1 MIENL
6 NTNIV
11 NKVQLKSDDVLIL
24 RTALPQD
31 ACNIIDY
38 LNIVGGESDNLL
50 FGCNDINIT
59 VEQEIAHIENVNK
72 NDNSL
77 MLLGIVGD
85 KIVSIAHIGCSNSK
99 RIMHNSEIAISV
111 KKDYWG
117 QGVGTAVMTELIN
130 FAKNHIFIKNVSL
143 RVKATNINA
152 IKLYKKCGFNQIGVH
167 KNYFYIND
175 KYYDSLL
182 MDLQVKP

>member
-1 MIENL
+1 M
-6 NTNIV
+6 T
-11 NKVQLKSDDVLIL
+11 
-24 RTALPQD
+24 
-31 ACNIIDY
+31 
-38 LNIVGGESDNLL
+38 
-50 FGCNDINIT
+50 
-59 VEQEIAHIENVNK
+59 HIENVNK
-72 NDNSL
+72 NANSL
-77 MLLGIVGD
+77 ILIGIIND

-117 QGVGTAVMTELIN
+117 QGVGTMVITELIN
-130 FAKNHIFIKNVSL
+130 FATNHAFIKNISL

-152 IKLYKKCGFNQIGVH
+152 IKLYEKCGFNQIGVH
-167 KNYFYIND
+167 KDYFYIKN